1 MNKISNITILGG
13 GNMGSQIAFQTAF
26 KGFNVTIYDINAD
39 LYSQVI
45 ENLELLKNIYLRE
58 AHATEDEMDA
68 TFNNISYSFNLPEA
82 VQDADI
88 TIEAIPENME
98 MKQKLYTELGRVA
111 PAKTIFTTNSS
122 TMLPSDLMGFTG
134 RPHKFLALHF
144 SNLLFHCNIAEI
156 MKSSETD
163 ADSYNTVIEFAE
175 AIGMIPILVKQEQRG
190 YILNSLL
197 MPFMAAATELYL
209 KGVSDIETI
218 DKTWRIATGSPVG
231 PFEIYDIVGIN
242 TVYNIA
248 ANGDLKAKLFAQYLK
263 ENFIKQGKLGYLSG
277 EGFYKHPKEKGI
289 NITKTKK

>member
-26 KGFNVTIYDINAD
+26 KGFNVTIYDINVD

-58 AHATEDEMDA
+58 AHTTEDEMDA

-144 SNLLFHCNIAEI
+144 SNLLFRCNIAEI

-197 MPFMAAATELYL
+197 MPFMGAATELYL

-248 ANGDLKAKLFAQYLK
+248 SNGDLKAKLFAQYLK
-263 ENFIKQGKLGYLSG
+263 ENFIKEGKLGYLSG
-277 EGFYKHPKEKGI
+277 EGFYKYPKEK
-289 NITKTKK
+289 NSLK

>member
-1 MNKISNITILGG
+1 MNKIFNVTILGG

-26 KGFNVTIYDINAD
+26 KGFNVTIYDISAD
-39 LYSQVI
+39 LYNNVI
-45 ENLELLKNIYLRE
+45 ENLELLKSIYLRE
-58 AHATEDEMDA
+58 AHATEDEMEN
-68 TFNNISYSFNLPEA
+68 TFNNISYSFNLSEA
-82 VQDADI
+82 VQDADL
-88 TIEAIPENME
+88 TIEAVPEDMKI
-98 MKQKLYTELGRVA
+98 KQKLYTELGQVA
-111 PAKTIFTTNSS
+111 PAKTIFSTNSS
-122 TMLPSDLMGFTG
+122 TMLPRDLMDYTG

-156 MKSSETD
+156 MKSYKTD
-163 ADSYNTVIEFAE
+163 IESYNTVIEFAE

-263 ENFIKQGKLGYLSG
+263 DNFIKQGKLGYLSG
-277 EGFYKHPKEKGI
+277 EGFYKYPKEI
-289 NITKTKK
+289 NITKIKK